1 MPFNKKPSGPRV
13 NNYIR
18 TTKVQVIDDKG
29 ENQGVMATEKALD
42 LAKEAQLDLVEV
54 GPKVS
59 PPVCKIMDFSKYLY
73 EQNKKQRGNK
83 KGKAKEQKEFR
94 FSPVIEKADIDH
106 RVKRSK
112 EYLDKGH
119 PVKLVMQKKGRQPIE
134 LAKEVFAEILTNFD
148 DYSSIEAE
156 PKRDGNRISITYK
169 ANGKTKDK

>member
-1 MPFNKKPSGPRV
+1 MSPRNKGPRV
-13 NNYIR
+13 NKYIR
-18 TTKVQVIDDKG
+18 ASKVQLIDQEG
-29 ENQGVMATEKALD
+29 ENQGVVPIGEALN

-94 FSPVIEKADIDH
+94 FSPVIEKADIEH
-106 RVKRSK
+106 RVRRAK

-119 PVKLVMQKKGRQPIE
+119 PVRLVMQKKGRQPMD
-134 LAKEVFAEILTNFD
+134 LAKETFAKILTNFD

-156 PKRDGNRISITYK
+156 PKRDRNRISITFK
-169 ANGKTKDK
+169 ADGKTKNK

>member
-1 MPFNKKPSGPRV
+1 MSPRNKGPRT
-13 NNYIR
+13 NKYIR
-18 TTKVQVIDDKG
+18 ASKVQVIDQKG
-29 ENQGVMATEKALD
+29 ENQGVIPTGEALN

-83 KGKAKEQKEFR
+83 KGKVKEQKEFR

-106 RVKRSK
+106 RVRRAK

-119 PVKLVMQKKGRQPIE
+119 PVRLVMQKKGRQPMD
-134 LAKEVFAEILTNFD
+134 LAKETFAKILTNFD

-156 PKRDGNRISITYK
+156 PKRDRNRISITFK
-169 ANGKTKDK
+169 ADGKTKNK

>member
-1 MPFNKKPSGPRV
+1 MSFKRQSGPRV
-13 NNYIR
+13 NKEIR
-18 TTKVQVIDDKG
+18 AKEVQVIDSKG
-29 ENQGVMATEKALD
+29 ENQGVMPTQQALD
-42 LAKEAQLDLVEV
+42 RAKETELDLVEV

-106 RVKRSK
+106 RVKRAK

-119 PVKLVMQKKGRQPIE
+119 PVKLVMQKKGRQPMD
-134 LAKEVFAEILTNFD
+134 LAKEAFAEILTNFD

-156 PKRDGNRISITYK
+156 PKRDRNRISITFK

>member
-1 MPFNKKPSGPRV
+1 MSPRNKGPRV
-13 NNYIR
+13 NKYIR
-18 TTKVQVIDDKG
+18 ASKVQVIDQEG
-29 ENQGVMATEKALD
+29 ENQGVMPIGEALN

-59 PPVCKIMDFSKYLY
+59 PSVCKIMDFSKYLY

-106 RVKRSK
+106 RVRRAK

-119 PVKLVMQKKGRQPIE
+119 PVRLVMQKKGRQPMD
-134 LAKEVFAEILTNFD
+134 LAKETFAEILTNFD

-156 PKRDGNRISITYK
+156 PKRDRNRISITFK
-169 ANGKTKDK
+169 ADGKTKDK

>member
-1 MPFNKKPSGPRV
+1 MSPRNKGPRV
-13 NNYIR
+13 NKYIR
-18 TTKVQVIDDKG
+18 ASKVQLIDQEG
-29 ENQGVMATEKALD
+29 ENQGVVPIGEALN

-94 FSPVIEKADIDH
+94 FSPVIEKADIEH
-106 RVKRSK
+106 RVRRAK

-119 PVKLVMQKKGRQPIE
+119 PVRLVMQKKGRQPMD
-134 LAKEVFAEILTNFD
+134 LARETFAEILTNFD
-148 DYSSIEAE
+148 DYSTIEAE
-156 PKRDGNRISITYK
+156 PKRDRNRIIITFK
-169 ANGKTKDK
+169 ADGKTKNK

>member
-1 MPFNKKPSGPRV
+1 MSPRRKGPRV
-13 NNYIR
+13 NKYIR
-18 TTKVQVIDDKG
+18 ASKVQLIDQEG
-29 ENQGVMATEKALD
+29 ENQGVVPIGEALN

-94 FSPVIEKADIDH
+94 FSPVIEKADIEH
-106 RVKRSK
+106 RVRRAK

-119 PVKLVMQKKGRQPIE
+119 PVRLVMQKKGRQPMD
-134 LAKEVFAEILTNFD
+134 LAKETFAKILTNFD

-156 PKRDGNRISITYK
+156 PKRDRNRISITFK
-169 ANGKTKDK
+169 ADGKTKNK

>member
-1 MPFNKKPSGPRV
+1 MSPRRKGPRV
-13 NNYIR
+13 NKYIR
-18 TTKVQVIDDKG
+18 ASKVQLIDQEG
-29 ENQGVMATEKALD
+29 ENQGVVPIGEALN

-94 FSPVIEKADIDH
+94 FSPVIEKADIEH
-106 RVKRSK
+106 RVRRAK

-119 PVKLVMQKKGRQPIE
+119 PVRLVMQKKGRQPMD
-134 LAKEVFAEILTNFD
+134 LARETFAEILTNFD
-148 DYSSIEAE
+148 DYSTIEAE
-156 PKRDGNRISITYK
+156 PKRDRNRIIITFK
-169 ANGKTKDK
+169 ADGKTKNK

>member
-1 MPFNKKPSGPRV
+1 
-13 NNYIR
+13 
-18 TTKVQVIDDKG
+18 VQLIDQEG
-29 ENQGVMATEKALD
+29 ENQGVVPIGEALN

-94 FSPVIEKADIDH
+94 FSPVIEKADIEH
-106 RVKRSK
+106 RVRRAK

-119 PVKLVMQKKGRQPIE
+119 PVRLVMQKKGRQPMD
-134 LAKEVFAEILTNFD
+134 LARETFAEILTNFD
-148 DYSSIEAE
+148 DYSTIEAE
-156 PKRDGNRISITYK
+156 PKRDRNRIIITFK
-169 ANGKTKDK
+169 ADGKTKNK